1 MMSEENKKVV
11 ISFYEKALN
20 DRDPETAFRL
30 YGGKHYR
37 QHNPLIEDGEQ
48 GVRKFAAWIH
58 DNPRNPRAVIKR
70 VFAEGDY
77 VILHVQW
84 TGLMDG
90 ERGEAVVDIVRL
102 EGGKVVEHW
111 DVIQPI
117 PETAANRNSMF

>member
-1 MMSEENKKVV
+1 MSEENKKVV
-11 ISFYEKALN
+11 IAFYEKALN

-30 YGGKHYR
+30 YGAEYYR

-48 GVRKFAAWIH
+48 GVRKFAAWIR
-58 DNPRNPRAVIKR
+58 DNPRRPRAVIKR

-84 TGLMDG
+84 TGLLEG
-90 ERGEAVVDIVRL
+90 GRGEAVVDIFRL

-117 PETAANRNSMF
+117 PETAANQNTMF